1 MKPVQIAQVSYFVY
15 FVQLYPL
22 RKIAAINT
30 SYPLRKIAAIN
41 TSVVFGKTFSYAS
54 NMAKG
59 NEHSA
64 GHVNDMPMSQSDR
77 QL

>member
-1 MKPVQIAQVSYFVY
+1 MKPVQIAQVSYFVH

-30 SYPLRKIAAIN
+30 S
-41 TSVVFGKTFSYAS
+41 VVVGKTFSYAS
-54 NMAKG
+54 NVAKG
-59 NEHSA
+59 NEQSA
-64 GHVNDMPMSQSDR
+64 CHVNDMPMSQSDR